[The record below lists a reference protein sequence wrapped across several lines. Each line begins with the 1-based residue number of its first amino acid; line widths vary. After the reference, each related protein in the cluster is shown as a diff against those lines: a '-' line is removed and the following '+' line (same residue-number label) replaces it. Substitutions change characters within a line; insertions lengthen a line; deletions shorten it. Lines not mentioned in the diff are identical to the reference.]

1 MQPRGVDPTDP
12 TKSDRHRLSSEID
25 ALTIEWLKDRK
36 MSSSQTE
43 SNKNGLPVVAS
54 GQKGRTRQQYEKP
67 SLLVISLVAEE
78 VLAVGCKLDGGG
90 SGPIGASCTASAC
103 QAPGS

>member
-1 MQPRGVDPTDP
+1 
-12 TKSDRHRLSSEID
+12 
-25 ALTIEWLKDRK
+25 
-36 MSSSQTE
+36 MSISHTE
-43 SNKNGLPVVAS
+43 SNKNGLP
-54 GQKGRTRQQYEKP
+54 GGDNGRSPGVRQHYERP

-90 SGPIGASCTASAC
+90 SGPIGTSCTAAAC

>member
-1 MQPRGVDPTDP
+1 MRNTDP
-12 TKSDRHRLSSEID
+12 
-25 ALTIEWLKDRK
+25 
-36 MSSSQTE
+36 E
-43 SNKNGLPVVAS
+43 SNLNLLPGADNRS
-54 GQKGRTRQQYEKP
+54 GGGSRLHYEKP

>member
-1 MQPRGVDPTDP
+1 M
-12 TKSDRHRLSSEID
+12 TKSHT
-25 ALTIEWLKDRK
+25 A
-36 MSSSQTE
+36 
-43 SNKNGLPVVAS
+43 SNNNGLPSMDNDRGNQAR
-54 GQKGRTRQQYEKP
+54 RTYEKP

-90 SGPIGASCTASAC
+90 SGPIGASCTAASC

>member
-1 MQPRGVDPTDP
+1 MN
-12 TKSDRHRLSSEID
+12 K
-25 ALTIEWLKDRK
+25 
-36 MSSSQTE
+36 SQTV
-43 SNKNGLPVVAS
+43 SNNNGLSDMDNVRGNRA
-54 GQKGRTRQQYEKP
+54 RQPYEKP

-90 SGPIGASCTASAC
+90 SGPIGANCTAAAC

>member
-1 MQPRGVDPTDP
+1 
-12 TKSDRHRLSSEID
+12 
-25 ALTIEWLKDRK
+25 
-36 MSSSQTE
+36 MSISHTE
-43 SNKNGLPVVAS
+43 SNKNGLPVRDT
-54 GQKGRTRQQYEKP
+54 GRGRGARQHYEKP